1 MKKRGQICDVLIWSS
16 ALASGLYLS
25 YTLGI
30 NHGFWGIMVFLGAG
44 LGFATVVTIA
54 SMLSKLAC
62 RNRK

>member
-1 MKKRGQICDVLIWSS
+1 MRKHEIMCDVLIWIS

-25 YTLGI
+25 YILGI
-30 NHGFWGIMVFLGAG
+30 DHGFWGFLVGAG
-44 LGFATVVTIA
+44 LGFAAVVTIA